1 MFLLALL
8 PLLPSVQLPLQLS
21 LKVGNSP
28 PEGSEFPIYRE
39 VPDQREEVRRG
50 YFI

>member
-1 MFLLALL
+1 MVVDKIYI
-8 PLLPSVQLPLQLS
+8 PIY
-21 LKVGNSP
+21 KVGNSP